1 MLISAVEDGI
11 ENLLRAALP
20 LEREHGDISFEAP
33 NSTWSATV
41 NRLTV
46 NLFLYG
52 VGRSAQPPMMQP
64 DRRDS
69 SGRVARRFALPMV
82 ELSFLVSAW
91 AGSARDEHELLSDV
105 LTRALTYP
113 TIPAEHLSLSLDS
126 TVQLAVANDEKNRPR
141 DIWGGLGGNLKASFV
156 LIATVAAD
164 AYPWQDAAP
173 VVDRV
178 APAVLPRPGAP

>member
-20 LEREHGDISFEAP
+20 LDRQHGDISFEAP
-33 NSTWSATV
+33 NSTWSTTV

-52 VGRSAQPPMMQP
+52 VSRSAQPPMVQP
-64 DRRDS
+64 DRRDAT
-69 SGRVARRFALPMV
+69 GRVARRFALPMV

-105 LTRALTYP
+105 LTRSLTYS
-113 TIPAEHLSLSLDS
+113 TIPAEHLNVSLDS

-141 DIWGGLGGNLKASFV
+141 DVWSGLGGSLKASFV

-164 AYPWQDAAP
+164 AYPWQEAAP

-178 APAVLPRPGAP
+178 TPAVRPKPERP